1 MSPSMTDER
10 TPPRVPPSIRWAPR
24 IRQVYWCDLPE
35 DAQLPEFWK
44 RRPVLILSK
53 TSKLR
58 GRVLILP
65 FTTKSQPDNPMAYP
79 MVSPL
84 DGKQTW
90 VICDYLTTVAVSR
103 LHLPGRVPPRVGRDD
118 FNKIV
123 MLVREGL
130 PRPRLLKS

>member
-1 MSPSMTDER
+1 MIDEIP
-10 TPPRVPPSIRWAPR
+10 PPRLRPLIKSAPR

-53 TSKLR
+53 TVKLH
-58 GRVLILP
+58 GNVTVLP
-65 FTTKSQPDNPMAYP
+65 FTTKSQPDNPMGYP

-84 DGKQTW
+84 DGQRVW

-103 LHLPGRVPPRVGRDD
+103 LHMPGRVVPRIGQDD
-118 FNKIV
+118 FNRIV
-123 MLVREGL
+123 ALALQGL
-130 PRPRLLKS
+130 PRPDHHD

>member
-1 MSPSMTDER
+1 MTDEIP
-10 TPPRVPPSIRWAPR
+10 PPRRQPRIRSAPR

-53 TSKLR
+53 TVKLH
-58 GRVLILP
+58 GNATVLP

-84 DGKQTW
+84 DGQRVW

-103 LHLPGRVPPRVGRDD
+103 LHMPGRVVPRIGQDD
-118 FNKIV
+118 FNRIV
-123 MLVREGL
+123 GLALQGL
-130 PRPRLLKS
+130 PHPDH

>member
-1 MSPSMTDER
+1 MTEE
-10 TPPRVPPSIRWAPR
+10 TPPPRLRPRIKSAPR

-53 TSKLR
+53 TVKLH
-58 GRVLILP
+58 GSVTVLP

-79 MVSPL
+79 MASPL
-84 DGKQTW
+84 DGQRVW

-103 LHLPGRVPPRVGRDD
+103 LHMPGRAVPRIGQED
-118 FNKIV
+118 FNRIV
-123 MLVREGL
+123 GLALQGL
-130 PRPRLLKS
+130 PRPDH